1 MTSTAKVRALF
12 LLVLGAMFLMTVAAL
27 ADPCLVVYPQAASK
41 YHYDVNEYYTVS
53 YGHPLYD
60 AAYDRGGEV
69 LIDINTNEVALNIYQ
84 TPGLAGFEVST
95 NGEEGYFF
103 IGSYFQ
109 LTVDGFNNAPT
120 VYANVILVF
129 EPDPVYCTPT
139 ISVDG
144 NPVSGFQYPLGDLT
158 VSTPTPDGNNYS
170 DSITM
175 QVMWGGCYG
184 LKMWAFADSNYD
196 GLFDGGECFSAFSHD
211 ATVPVSEATWGAI
224 KSLYSE

>member
-1 MTSTAKVRALF
+1 MVSNAKVRS
-12 LLVLGAMFLMTVAAL
+12 LLLLALGAVLLASAAI

-53 YGHPLYD
+53 YGDPLYD

-69 LIDINTNEVALNIYQ
+69 LIDINTDEIALNIYQ
-84 TPGLAGFEVST
+84 TPGLAGFQVST

-103 IGSYFQ
+103 IGSYFR
-109 LTVDGFNNAPT
+109 LTVDGFSNEPT
-120 VYANVILVF
+120 VYENVILVF
-129 EPDPVYCTPT
+129 EPNPGYCTPT

-144 NPVSGFQYPLGDLT
+144 APVSGFRFPLGDLT
-158 VSTPTPDGNNYS
+158 VSTPTANGNNYS

-184 LKMWAFADSNYD
+184 MKMWAFADNNYD
-196 GLFDGGECFSAFSHD
+196 GIQDAAECFSAYSHD
-211 ATVPVSEATWGAI
+211 STVPVSEATWGEI

>member
-1 MTSTAKVRALF
+1 MVSNAKVRS
-12 LLVLGAMFLMTVAAL
+12 LLLLALGAVLLASAAI

-53 YGHPLYD
+53 YGDPLYD

-69 LIDINTNEVALNIYQ
+69 LIDINTDEIALNIYQ
-84 TPGLAGFEVST
+84 TPGLAGFQVST

-103 IGSYFQ
+103 IGSYFR
-109 LTVDGFNNAPT
+109 LTVDGFSNEPT
-120 VYANVILVF
+120 VYENVILVF
-129 EPDPVYCTPT
+129 EPNPGYCTPT

-144 NPVSGFQYPLGDLT
+144 APVSGFRFPLGDVT
-158 VSTPTPDGNNYS
+158 VSTPTADGNNYS

-184 LKMWAFADSNYD
+184 MKMWAFADNNYD
-196 GLFDGGECFSAFSHD
+196 GIQDAAECFSAYSHD
-211 ATVPVSEATWGAI
+211 STVPVSEATWGEI